1 LVNLYRESAMARTN
15 DREQLYTLIERI
27 DGPSV
32 IAYWNEGEA
41 AGEYDEGTREY
52 GWHSHA
58 RGQFFC
64 VESGLVHVRTA
75 KGSWLLPPHRAG
87 WMPPGEQHMVSISGP
102 MSGWGVFIT
111 PPDCG
116 CLPAEPCV
124 IGATELMRALV
135 RRAST
140 WTWEAKLDESQQRLT
155 QVLLEEICRAQREPL
170 HLPMPLDR
178 RALRIAFALL
188 EKPEDNRSLDEWAL
202 WAGLSPRSLSR
213 LFRSETALSFAQW
226 RQLARLS
233 RGLERLADGEPVSA
247 VADALGY
254 ASVSAFVAMFRRSFG
269 QPPAR
274 YFATQAAT

>member
-1 LVNLYRESAMARTN
+1 MGHLRERDENRFHEM
-15 DREQLYTLIERI
+15 IERL

-32 IAYWNEGEA
+32 IAYWTEGEA
-41 AGEYDEGTREY
+41 TSEYNEGTREY

-58 RGQFFC
+58 RGQLYC

-75 KGSWLLPPHRAG
+75 KGSWLMPPHRAG
-87 WMPPGEQHMVSISGP
+87 WMPPGVEHTVTISGP
-102 MSGWGVFIT
+102 MTGWGVFVV
-111 PPDCG
+111 PLECG

-124 IGATELMRALV
+124 LGVTELMRALV
-135 RRAST
+135 RRASSWVWNT
-140 WTWEAKLDESQQRLT
+140 ELDESQERIST
-155 QVLLEEICRAQREPL
+155 VLLEEICRAQRERL

-178 RALRIAFALL
+178 RALRISLALL
-188 EKPEDNRSLDEWAL
+188 ENPNDNRSLDEWAV
-202 WAGLSPRSLSR
+202 WAGLSARSLSR

-233 RGLERLADGEPVSA
+233 RGLERLADGEAVSA

-274 YFATQAAT
+274 YFAAQGAQ

>member
-1 LVNLYRESAMARTN
+1 MGHVSEKDEAQFHAM
-15 DREQLYTLIERI
+15 IERL

-32 IAYWNEGEA
+32 IAYWTEGEVA
-41 AGEYDEGTREY
+41 SEYNETTREY
-52 GWHSHA
+52 GWHTHV
-58 RGQFFC
+58 RGQLYC

-87 WMPPGEQHMVSISGP
+87 WMPPGVEHTVTLSGA

-111 PPDCG
+111 PPECS

-124 IGATELMRALV
+124 MGVTELMRALV
-135 RRAST
+135 RRASS
-140 WTWEAKLDESQQRLT
+140 WVWETQLDESQERIIA
-155 QVLLEEICRAQREPL
+155 VLLEEVRRAQREPL
-170 HLPMPLDR
+170 HLPMPVDR
-178 RALRIAFALL
+178 RALRIAVALL
-188 EKPEDNRSLDEWAL
+188 ENPNDNRGLDEWAT
-202 WAGLSPRSLSR
+202 WAGLSARSLSR

-274 YFATQAAT
+274 YFAAQMGQ

>member
-1 LVNLYRESAMARTN
+1 MTAREDLYG
-15 DREQLYTLIERI
+15 LIERM
-27 DGPSV
+27 DGPAL

-41 AGEYDEGTREY
+41 TSEYDEESHEY
-52 GWHSHA
+52 DWHSHV

-64 VESGLVHVRTA
+64 VESGMVHVRTA
-75 KGSWLLPPHRAG
+75 QGSWLLPPHRAG
-87 WMPPGEQHMVSISGP
+87 WMPPGVQHKVSVSGP

-111 PPDCG
+111 PSASE
-116 CLPAEPCV
+116 CLPDQPCV
-124 IGATELMRALV
+124 IGTSDLMRALV
-135 RRAST
+135 RRASG
-140 WTWEAKLDESQQRLT
+140 WTHQQELDQAQERVMAVLLDEMR
-155 QVLLEEICRAQREPL
+155 RAPREAL

-178 RALRIAFALL
+178 RALRIALALL
-188 EKPEDNRSLDEWAL
+188 ERPEDNRSLDEWAL

-233 RGLERLADGEPVSA
+233 RGLERLADGEPVSV

-274 YFATQAAT
+274 YFALQAPA